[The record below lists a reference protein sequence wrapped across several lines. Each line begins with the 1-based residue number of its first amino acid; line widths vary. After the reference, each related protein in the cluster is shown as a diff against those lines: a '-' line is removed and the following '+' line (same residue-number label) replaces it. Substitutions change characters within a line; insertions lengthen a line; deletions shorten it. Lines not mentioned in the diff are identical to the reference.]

1 MGERAGS
8 PDTDQERQAGKHHYS
23 PYSSDFGSSA
33 QSSDHSSPL
42 NLLSC
47 PSTKEK
53 NPKRQLSENQVHHQ
67 VLRKVS
73 PKAIPSK
80 KGARVGF
87 RSQSLNRE
95 PLRKDPDIVTKRVLS
110 ARLLKINELQNEVS
124 ELQVKLAQLLKE
136 NKALKSLQFRQEKAL
151 NKFEDAESEISQLIL
166 RHNNEI
172 TALKERLKK
181 SQEKERATEKRVKD
195 TEGELFRTKFSLQ
208 KLKKISEARHL
219 PERDD
224 LAKKLVTAELK
235 LDDTERKIK
244 ELSKNLELSTNSF
257 QRQLLAERKRAFEAY
272 DENKVLQKELQRL
285 YHKLKEKERELDIKN
300 IYANRLPKSSPKK
313 EKEVIARKNVSCQ
326 SDFTDLCTKGV
337 QTTEDFEL
345 EEFPITPQTVL
356 CYENKWNETEYLSSY
371 LEYHEQSEREA
382 EILHPALEKEE
393 TCSEDPEGSPGKQEA
408 RKPESDWE
416 REDLDKVKGKSSLLG
431 RAEKPALDAG
441 RFQVETSQTQNADK
455 LEDEAEKLKTEMLLA
470 KLDEINQ
477 ELQDPQNL
485 NRPPLPLLPNFE
497 SKLLSPDRSPK
508 SYTFSESSD
517 RFNGHHLSNMSFL
530 SPRGEGRS
538 PGPVRSPGP
547 LDEFAFGSYVPSFAK
562 MPGKSN
568 PLSQKSSLLDFQN
581 NGLESPSKDNV
592 DFVLRKEKKANLM
605 EELFGATAATAA
617 TSATG
622 SSKSGGDPNFLA
634 ASRGDLDS
642 LHFPSGDKSSRVR
655 EPDDEDQD
663 FFLSEGR
670 SFNPNRQR
678 LKHTS
683 NKPTVKAADPVD
695 EDIEEVTLR

>member
-8 PDTDQERQAGKHHYS
+8 PDPDQERKASKHHFS
-23 PYSSDFGSSA
+23 HYSSDFGSSP
-33 QSSDHSSPL
+33 QSSDHSSPIH
-42 NLLSC
+42 LLSC
-47 PSTKEK
+47 PTTKEK

-73 PKAIPSK
+73 PKAVPSK

-195 TEGELFRTKFSLQ
+195 TEGELYRTKFSLQ

-313 EKEVIARKNVSCQ
+313 EKEVIARKHVSCQ
-326 SDFTDLCTKGV
+326 SDLTDLCTKGV

-371 LEYHEQSEREA
+371 LEYHEQSERGA

-393 TCSEDPEGSPGKQEA
+393 PHSEDREGGSGKQEA
-408 RKPESDWE
+408 SGKPERE
-416 REDLDKVKGKSSLLG
+416 REREELDKVKSKSSLLG
-431 RAEKPALDAG
+431 RAEKPALDTG
-441 RFQVETSQTQNADK
+441 RFQMETSQTQNADK
-455 LEDEAEKLKTEMLLA
+455 LEDEAERLKTEMLLA

-508 SYTFSESSD
+508 SYTFSEPSD
-517 RFNGHHLSNMSFL
+517 RFNGHHLSDMSFL

-538 PGPVRSPGP
+538 PGPIRSPGP
-547 LDEFAFGSYVPSFAK
+547 PDEFAFGSYVPSFAK
-562 MPGKSN
+562 MSGKSN

-581 NGLESPSKDNV
+581 NSLESPRKDNV
-592 DFVLRKEKKANLM
+592 DFILRKEKKANLM
-605 EELFGATAATAA
+605 EELFGS
-617 TSATG
+617 SAGAGTTTV
-622 SSKSGGDPNFLA
+622 SSKSGGDPNFVA
-634 ASRGDLDS
+634 AGRGDLDP
-642 LHFPSGDKSSRVR
+642 LNFPSGDKSSRVR
-655 EPDDEDQD
+655 EPDGEDED
-663 FFLSEGR
+663 FFHSEGR
-670 SFNPNRQR
+670 SFNPNRPR
-678 LKHTS
+678 PKHTS